1 MNQSPTLP
9 KEKSK
14 QMDFPEAIRQI
25 IAGKKVTRL
34 EWKDENIYGILKDG
48 YLMIYRESK
57 FHQWTVNEEDMI
69 RKDWIV
75 VNR

>member
-9 KEKSK
+9 KEKIK

-25 IAGKKVTRL
+25 IAGWKVTRL
-34 EWKDENIYGILKDG
+34 EWKDEHIYGILKDG
-48 YLMIYRESK
+48 FLMIYREGK
-57 FHQWTVNEEDMI
+57 FHRWTVNKEDMI

-75 VNR
+75 FGR